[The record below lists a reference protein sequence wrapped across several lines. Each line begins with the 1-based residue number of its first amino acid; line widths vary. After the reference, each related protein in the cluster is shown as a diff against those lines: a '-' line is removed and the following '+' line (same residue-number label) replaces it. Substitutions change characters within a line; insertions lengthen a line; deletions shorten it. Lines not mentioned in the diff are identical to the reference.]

1 MCVCA
6 YVHVQTCILYY
17 RGLSVHFVFKHTV
30 RKTNCHLYH
39 KLDVEKLVNY
49 IWFGN
54 VIPELKK
61 ARKIFGIET
70 IFPFSL
76 SSRG

>member
-1 MCVCA
+1 M
-6 YVHVQTCILYY
+6 YIYKHVYCITEVFLSILY
-17 RGLSVHFVFKHTV
+17 L
-30 RKTNCHLYH
+30 NMLLE
-39 KLDVEKLVNY
+39 KLIDVEKLLNY

-61 ARKIFGIET
+61 KRQKIFGIEI

-76 SSRG
+76 PSRG